1 MKISESSTSKTTWSY
16 FAEKDHPLWGILKLL
31 ITGCSVALL
40 LSFNATS
47 FDSGEVRTV
56 IGTLVATFILEGF
69 NIRRKRKGED

>member
-1 MKISESSTSKTTWSY
+1 MKIAESTTTKTTWSY

-31 ITGCSVALL
+31 IVGCTVALL
-40 LSFNATS
+40 LTFNATT

-69 NIRRKRKGED
+69 NIRQKKKGSE